1 MPPAGILAPITMTPS
16 NNETTTQRLLLENK
30 AWSEEVSR
38 RDPAYF
44 KALAKEQR
52 PKFLWIGCSDSRV
65 PAETVVNAKPGEIF
79 VHRNIANQVITTDF
93 NCLSVLQY
101 AIAVLQVEHII
112 VCGHYGCGGV
122 QAALS
127 RQNSGMMIANKWL
140 LHIKDVYRLHQA
152 ELENLPPGQMAD
164 RMIEFN
170 IIEQVNNLAHTSMIQ
185 TSWKQ
190 RKGPTLHGW
199 VYGLENG
206 LIQELITLDYNAPI
220 EEIYRFID

>member
-1 MPPAGILAPITMTPS
+1 MTHDAPS
-16 NNETTTQRLLLENK
+16 LTTRLLLENK
-30 AWSEEVSR
+30 AWSEEILSR
-38 RDPAYF
+38 DAGYF
-44 KALAKEQR
+44 HNLAVEQR

-65 PAETVVNAKPGEIF
+65 PAETVVNAQPGEIF

-101 AIAVLQVEHII
+101 AITVLQVEHII

-127 RQNSGMMIANKWL
+127 RENSGMMIANKWL
-140 LHIKDVYRLHQA
+140 LHIKDIYRLHQA
-152 ELENLPPGQMAD
+152 ELESLSHDQML
-164 RMIEFN
+164 RKMIQLN
-170 IIEQVNNLAHTSMIQ
+170 ITEQVNNLAHTSMIQ
-185 TSWKQ
+185 TAWKQ

-199 VYGLENG
+199 VYGIENG
-206 LIQELITLDYNAPI
+206 LIEELITLDYNAPI

>member
-1 MPPAGILAPITMTPS
+1 M
-16 NNETTTQRLLLENK
+16 
-30 AWSEEVSR
+30 
-38 RDPAYF
+38 
-44 KALAKEQR
+44 
-52 PKFLWIGCSDSRV
+52 

-101 AIAVLQVEHII
+101 AISVLKVDHII

-127 RQNSGMMIANKWL
+127 RENSGMMIANKWL
-140 LHIKDVYRLHQA
+140 LHIKDIYRLHQA
-152 ELENLPPGQMAD
+152 ELESLPREQMFR
-164 RMIEFN
+164 RMIQFN

-206 LIQELITLDYNAPI
+206 LIEELITLDYNAPI
-220 EEIYRFID
+220 ETIYRFTD

>member
-1 MPPAGILAPITMTPS
+1 MNDDPS
-16 NNETTTQRLLLENK
+16 SLTTRLLLENK
-30 AWSEEVSR
+30 AWSEEILSH
-38 RDPAYF
+38 DPEYF
-44 KALAKEQR
+44 HNLAKEQR

-101 AIAVLQVEHII
+101 AISVLKVEHII

-127 RQNSGMMIANKWL
+127 RENSGMMIANKWL
-140 LHIKDVYRLHQA
+140 LHIKDIYRLHQA
-152 ELENLPPGQMAD
+152 ELESLPPEQMFH
-164 RMIEFN
+164 RMIQFN

-185 TSWKQ
+185 TAWKE

-206 LIQELITLDYNAPI
+206 QIEELITLDYNAPI
-220 EEIYRFID
+220 ETIYRFTD